1 MIGSEAAALL
11 DALHEPAIVVD
22 RTGTIVGANRAF
34 RRALGSDASQRQLS
48 ELLNSSF
55 DALELYLSRCLGS
68 SDALV
73 GALDLWVG
81 AQVKKAQCKGS
92 AVRNGEGSL
101 ILLRLTFSS
110 ETRFVALTQTVAEL
124 KEELRKRRRSEA
136 MLEESVSEREL
147 LLRELEHRV
156 KNNMQMLSA
165 LLSGAEREASSAEAK
180 AALKDASCRFSA
192 VSAVQQLLYRSE
204 SLATIE
210 SQALVSTLTDAV
222 STLASKSL
230 KADVVVDPFELPI
243 DVAVPIGLIL
253 NELLTN
259 ALKHGRPA
267 TGSQSLHVAFGRHD
281 GVLRLTVEDNG
292 PGFDLAETSKRAS
305 GIGLVRGLLR
315 QLGGAIEVQRSGGSC
330 CTVTFP
336 EPKAAATRILH

>member
-11 DALHEPAIVVD
+11 DALHEPAILVE

-34 RRALGSDASQRQLS
+34 QRVLGSDTSQLKLAQFV
-48 ELLNSSF
+48 NSDV

-73 GALDLWVG
+73 GALDLWVRG
-81 AQVKKAQCKGS
+81 TVQKTHCKGS
-92 AVRNGEGSL
+92 AVRSGEEPL
-101 ILLRLTFSS
+101 ILLRLTLSS
-110 ETRFVALTQTVAEL
+110 EERFVALTSTVAEL
-124 KEELRKRRRSEA
+124 KEELRKRKRSEA
-136 MLEESVSEREL
+136 MLEESVREREL

-165 LLSGAEREASSAEAK
+165 LLRGAERDASSAEAK
-180 AALKDASCRFSA
+180 AALKEASLRFSA

-204 SLATIE
+204 NLATIG

-222 STLASKSL
+222 SKLASESL
-230 KADVVVDPFELPI
+230 KTDVLVDPFELPI

-259 ALKHGRPA
+259 ALKYGRPE
-267 TGSQSLHVAFGRHD
+267 TGTQFLRVEFVRQEGT
-281 GVLRLTVEDNG
+281 LRLCVEDNG

-315 QLGGAIEVQRSGGSC
+315 QLGGAIEAQRSGGSRC
-330 CTVTFP
+330 IVTFP
-336 EPKAAATRILH
+336 ESETSTRILQ